1 MRFGHEGEDG
11 RNESD
16 RRPIILHVTDR
27 VKKGKSRLKREERE
41 REREENGVL
50 ALGSLASPRVVGLEV
65 FFLLFLSVGFET
77 RSQLTGFDKG
87 VRHAQFWFGFYYLLG
102 SVARVTR
109 ARLFFFL
116 FGLLSGLVDGSIW
129 NVERNGSD
137 KWNDENC
144 VGGAHDVRT
153 DAPVDSIFF
162 LWIGTVDLGLMLWTA
177 WNGRGE

>member
-1 MRFGHEGEDG
+1 MSLRWV
-11 RNESD
+11 RSL
-16 RRPIILHVTDR
+16 RR
-27 VKKGKSRLKREERE
+27 
-41 REREENGVL
+41 VL
-50 ALGSLASPRVVGLEV
+50 WNWR

-87 VRHAQFWFGFYYLLG
+87 VRHARFWFGFYYRLG

-109 ARLFFFL
+109 ACLLFLFFFAFFL
-116 FGLLSGLVDGSIW
+116 FGLLSGLVNGSIW

-144 VGGAHDVRT
+144 VGGVHDVRT

-162 LWIGTVDLGLMLWTA
+162 LWIRTVDLGHMLWTA
-177 WNGRGE
+177 WNGRGEYPRKNGFMIFRRLMF